1 MGALH
6 RLSARQIGSDLKP
19 GRHADG
25 GNLYLVVQ
33 PSGAKRWVF
42 LYRWKGLGQA
52 GIGRLREM
60 GLGSLH
66 AVDLPA
72 ARKRAAA
79 ARALLASGV
88 DPIADKR
95 AVAAAAA
102 VGVPTFGEL
111 ADEFVTQRSAA
122 IRSDKSVLRIRR
134 ALDVYAAPLRPLEPQ
149 AVTTERVLEV
159 LKPIWS
165 EKAETAKNVRGYIE
179 AVLAAAT
186 VLGHRTGENPARWKG
201 HLDRLLPKRV
211 QLTRGHHAALSFEEI
226 PAFMT
231 ALKGREGV
239 AAGALTFLILTAA
252 RSGEVLGATWAKVNL
267 DAGIW
272 TIPAGRMKAGKEH
285 RVPLSPAA
293 KAVLSSQREE
303 EGHGGLIFPGA
314 KLGRPLSGMAF
325 EMLLRRMGRGEITTH
340 GFRSS
345 FRDWAG
351 EKTAHAREVAEAALA
366 HTVGDQAERA
376 YRRHDALDKRRSLM
390 DDWARFCLVERG

>member
-6 RLSARQIGSDLKP
+6 RLSARQIASELKP

-25 GNLYLVVQ
+25 GNLYLVVE
-33 PSGAKRWVF
+33 PSCAKRWVF

-60 GLGSLH
+60 GLGSLQ
-66 AVDLPA
+66 AIDLPA

-79 ARALLASGV
+79 ARALLASGI

-102 VGVPTFGEL
+102 VWVPTFGEL
-111 ADEFVTQRSAA
+111 ADDFVAQRTKSV
-122 IRSDKSVLRIRR
+122 RSDKSVLRIKR
-134 ALDVYAAPLRPLEPQ
+134 ALDVYAAPLRPHEPQ
-149 AVTTERVLEV
+149 AVTTELVLEV

-201 HLDRLLPKRV
+201 HLDRLLPKRA
-211 QLTRGHHAALSFEEI
+211 QLTRGHHSALPFDEI
-226 PAFMT
+226 PAFMAT
-231 ALKGREGV
+231 VKEREGV
-239 AAGALTFLILTAA
+239 AASALQFLILTAA
-252 RSGEVLGATWAKVNL
+252 RSGEVLRATWDEVNL
-267 DAGIW
+267 ATEVW
-272 TIPAGRMKAGKEH
+272 TIPAGRMKGGKEH

-293 KAVLSSQREE
+293 KAVLSSRREE
-303 EGHGGLIFPGA
+303 GGSDGLIFPGA

-376 YRRHDALDKRRSLM
+376 YRRHDALDKRRTELASGSM
-390 DDWARFCLVERG
+390 